1 MKAKC
6 EIVFD
11 LETGDYDVRFHNL
24 SEPGK
29 PMDYLRLRPALQRVL
44 QDFDEHRM
52 EEEAADAAVEEETPA
67 PPRRRKK

>member
-24 SEPGK
+24 SEPGE

-44 QDFDEHRM
+44 ADFDEHRM
-52 EEEAADAAVEEETPA
+52 EAEEAPEEAEPA
-67 PPRRRKK
+67 PRPRRRK